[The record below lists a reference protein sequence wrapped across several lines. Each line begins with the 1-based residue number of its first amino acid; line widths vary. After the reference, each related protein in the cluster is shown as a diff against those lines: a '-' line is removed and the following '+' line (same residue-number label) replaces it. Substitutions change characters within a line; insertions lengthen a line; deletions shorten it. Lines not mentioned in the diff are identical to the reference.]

1 MSAQLQAV
9 KADTFE
15 IVYNPS
21 AAQAMMYANVAEGT
35 CGLFATGHPI
45 NDRID
50 AEAFALGEGFVR
62 SGEWKTDANGIQ
74 TATMVPHGLDG

>member
-15 IVYNPS
+15 IVYDPS
-21 AAQAMMYANVAEGT
+21 TNQAMMYASVTEGT

-45 NDRID
+45 NDRLD
-50 AEAFALGEGFVR
+50 AEAFALGQGFIR
-62 SGEWKTDANGIQ
+62 SGDWQVSDNGVQ
-74 TATMVPHGLDG
+74 TAPMVPHGLDG